1 MMPVNKGVCM
11 KKFIPVVLAVM
22 VSLIITVITSGAN
35 QNQNPEQMRIQA
47 ELDGAVFQQEIL
59 RVYSQPQMVTKI
71 YEADRLLGV
80 LSDDQLI
87 DSVLSEIY
95 QDAYAN
101 DFPDSKIGLG
111 EDVYITIE
119 LSYFEYSNVDNLIVD
134 YLKRND
140 LFSVEVFKI
149 QFSNGAVIYVK
160 DIEEFE
166 TAKELYLL
174 NFIDRSTYDDIKNK
188 REIPE
193 LTTYGS
199 RDTGINVLE
208 STSITKGLASRNKI
222 LKNQDEIIYF
232 LSYGYDTEIKTY
244 TVAPFD
250 TVDGVG
256 YKTGLSAQ
264 QLITINNKK
273 LKTTDQ
279 LLEPGLE
286 LNVTYFNSPISVV
299 VTRERLTQEVVYP
312 PKTKYVAD
320 PLIREGLSKTITREV
335 EGAKNVKYKETFVN
349 GVLIKGEVITESI
362 TKQPVQEVIAYGTK
376 VIPGIGSGKFRWPV
390 NNPRISCGWF
400 CYSGHRAIDIQN
412 RYDRYGTIYAADRG
426 VVTKRAYTSIGGYYV
441 IIDHNNGYR
450 TYYGHLASPG
460 YFPVG
465 VAVEKGEAIGRIG
478 MTGRTTGPHVH
489 FQVWLNGTL
498 INPCRVLGC

>member
-1 MMPVNKGVCM
+1 M

-22 VSLIITVITSGAN
+22 ASLIITLVTSGAN
-35 QNQNPEQMRIQA
+35 LNQNPEQIRIQA
-47 ELDGAVFQQEIL
+47 ELDGAVFEQEIL
-59 RVYSQPQMVTKI
+59 HVYSQPQMVTKI
-71 YEADRLLGV
+71 YEAGRLLGV
-80 LSDDQLI
+80 LNNPEIIS
-87 DSVLSEIY
+87 SVLDNTY
-95 QDAYAN
+95 QELYAL
-101 DFPDSKIGLG
+101 DFPNSKIGLG
-111 EDVYITIE
+111 EDIYTTIE
-119 LSYFEYSNVDNLIVD
+119 FSYFEYSNIDHLIVE
-134 YLKRND
+134 YLQLND

-149 QFSNGAVIYVK
+149 EFSNGAVIYVK

-166 TAKELYLL
+166 MAKELYLL
-174 NFIDRSTYDDIKNK
+174 NFISKSTYDDIKNK
-188 REIPE
+188 RDIPE
-193 LTTYGS
+193 LTTFGS

-222 LKNQDEIIYF
+222 LKNQNEIIYF

-250 TVDGVG
+250 TVEGVG

-264 QLITINNKK
+264 QLITINNQK

-279 LLEPGLE
+279 VLEPGLE

-299 VTRERLTQEVVYP
+299 VNRERLAKEVVYP
-312 PKTKYVAD
+312 SKTKYVAD
-320 PLIREGLSKTITREV
+320 PSIREGLSKILTREV
-335 EGAKNVKYKETFVN
+335 EGSKNVKYNETFVN
-349 GVLIKGEVITESI
+349 GVLIKGEVISESI
-362 TKQPVQEVIAYGTK
+362 TKQPVQEVVAFGTK

-390 NNPRISCGWF
+390 NNPYVSCGWY

-426 VVTKRAYTSIGGYYV
+426 IVTKRAYTSIGGYYV

-450 TYYGHLASPG
+450 TYYGHMASPG
-460 YFPVG
+460 YFPEG

-478 MTGRTTGPHVH
+478 MTGRTTGPHTH
-489 FQVWLNGTL
+489 FQVWQNGTL

>member
-1 MMPVNKGVCM
+1 M

-35 QNQNPEQMRIQA
+35 QNQNPEQIRIQA

-71 YEADRLLGV
+71 YEANRLLGV
-80 LSDDQLI
+80 LSDSQVI

-111 EDVYITIE
+111 EDIYTTIE
-119 LSYFEYSNVDNLIVD
+119 LSYFEYSNADDLIVD
-134 YLKRND
+134 YLKTND

-166 TAKELYLL
+166 AAKELYLL
-174 NFIDRSTYDDIKNK
+174 NFIDKSTYDDIKNK

-222 LKNQDEIIYF
+222 LKNQNEIIYF

-250 TVDGVG
+250 TVEGVG

-264 QLITINNKK
+264 QLITINNQK

-299 VTRERLTQEVVYP
+299 VTRERLSKEVVYP
-312 PKTKYVAD
+312 PRTKYVAD
-320 PLIREGLSKTITREV
+320 PSIREGLSKIMTREV
-335 EGAKNVKYKETFVN
+335 EGSKNVKYKETLVN
-349 GVLIKGEVITESI
+349 GVLIKGEVISEAI
-362 TKQPVQEVIAYGTK
+362 TKQPVQEVVAYGTK

-390 NNPRISCGWF
+390 NNPSISCGWL

-426 VVTKRAYTSIGGYYV
+426 IITKRAYTSIGGYYV

-450 TYYGHLASPG
+450 TYYGHMASPA
-460 YFPVG
+460 YFPEG

-489 FQVWLNGTL
+489 FQVWQSGSL